1 MNAKKHT
8 NRAESTINDLEIEVQ
23 SLRERSRLL
32 QCNVEEN
39 IDKKEKISRELEET
53 LRVCDNMRNDLV
65 ILEDERNKLL
75 SSIELLNNNNQNI
88 EGDNRTFSV
97 NINRLEIKLEE

>member
-1 MNAKKHT
+1 
-8 NRAESTINDLEIEVQ
+8 
-23 SLRERSRLL
+23 
-32 QCNVEEN
+32 
-39 IDKKEKISRELEET
+39 
-53 LRVCDNMRNDLV
+53 MRNDLV

-97 NINRLEIKLEE
+97 NINRLEIKLNEQYKQNENDKLRKIKDDNKINDLEK